1 MILIYIY
8 IYTVRCRYNAVNF
21 LSNPHKIHPI
31 ARPLGRGMVCDLWFD
46 TLIYIL
52 LQSTQCG
59 KRYRVI
65 FDRVITT
72 LDRIYVYICV
82 CVYVCHLQIEPT
94 QNAQVT
100 MWFVI
105 PCFQLVDFAIIM
117 MILICKGDVESNLTK
132 IGPFK
137 LYTYLYVYH
146 IYKAGSDFSLWIN
159 EISTDKEYVTWRLW
173 CQKEE
178 SRACISSHIPQF
190 TCYRYLVSATK
201 ILLSDSLTFRCQ

>member
-1 MILIYIY
+1 M
-8 IYTVRCRYNAVNF
+8 RCRYNTVNF
-21 LSNPHKIHPI
+21 LPNPHKIHPI
-31 ARPLGRGMVCDLWFD
+31 ARPLGRGLVCDLCVD

-52 LQSTQCG
+52 LQSAQCG

-72 LDRIYVYICV
+72 LDCIYMYIYICV
-82 CVYVCHLQIEPT
+82 CMCHLQIELT

-100 MWFVI
+100 TWFVI
-105 PCFQLVDFAIIM
+105 SCFQLVNFEIIM

-137 LYTYLYVYH
+137 WYTYLYVYY
-146 IYKAGSDFSLWIN
+146 ICKAGSDFYLWIN
-159 EISTDKEYVTWRLW
+159 EISADREYVTWRLW

-178 SRACISSHIPQF
+178 SRACISSYIPQF
-190 TCYRYLVSATK
+190 TVGCNY
-201 ILLSDSLTFRCQ
+201 